1 MPDRA
6 REEPAAFTWHR
17 LFRRYLALMIVLN
30 LVWEVVQLPLYT
42 LWREG
47 TASGIAFAVLHC
59 TGGDIIIATLA
70 LVASLLILG
79 DAAWPRSGYWPVA
92 GLAIAMG
99 FLYTVYSEWMN
110 AVTRATWAYSP
121 LMPILPFA
129 GIGLSPL
136 LQWLLLP
143 WLSFRLARRT

>member
-1 MPDRA
+1 
-6 REEPAAFTWHR
+6 
-17 LFRRYLALMIVLN
+17 
-30 LVWEVVQLPLYT
+30 
-42 LWREG
+42 
-47 TASGIAFAVLHC
+47 
-59 TGGDIIIATLA
+59 
-70 LVASLLILG
+70 
-79 DAAWPRSGYWPVA
+79 
-92 GLAIAMG
+92 
-99 FLYTVYSEWMN
+99 MN